1 MQLDDIL
8 DEYDVRPQDRRVSTE
23 AECDH
28 LHVRYCHMHRSHR
41 EFLLR
46 HEMLARRGCGVSNR
60 NRNLSYQTLRSNWF
74 ELTEQAFAAW
84 RRKPMEQSGTICRRR
99 VLFTVVCLTIL
110 LVPEI
115 AAAAPAVKLNV
126 QDAPVARDTHPA
138 TSFAP
143 IAKRVSPNVVN
154 IFTTRRARGVP
165 RLDEPLSQFFGPR
178 QGDGSV
184 PRQRREQSLGSGVIL
199 TDDGYIATNNHVVA
213 AADQVRVVLP
223 DGKEFTA
230 KIIGTDPHTDLAVV
244 KVDGTTLS
252 AITVTDSDNVD
263 VGDIVLAVGN
273 PFGVG
278 QTVTSGIVSAK
289 SRGGMG
295 IVDYEDFIQTDAS
308 INPGNSG
315 GALIDAEGRLIG
327 INTAILSR
335 TGGNQ
340 GVGFAVPINLL
351 RNVMDQLITTGKVTR
366 GYLGV
371 VIQPVT
377 PDLAQEFKLP
387 NQSGALVSEVTPA
400 SPGAK
405 AGLKE
410 GDVITEFNGKKV
422 ADNRQLRFIAA
433 QTPPGTK
440 VPIKIVRDGKE
451 QSLTVELGELKGE
464 GLAGSGMPN
473 SRQPEASS
481 DLLDGVTIADVD
493 ARAHQQFNIPDDV
506 KGAVVVDVDPGSPA
520 AAAGLQ
526 PGDVIVEA
534 NRKSVTNAR
543 EAIRATG
550 EVTGDRVLL
559 RVWSRGAVHYVTVEK
574 GKGR

>member
-1 MQLDDIL
+1 MEPSDAL
-8 DEYDVRPQDRRVSTE
+8 RR
-23 AECDH
+23 
-28 LHVRYCHMHRSHR
+28 HR
-41 EFLLR
+41 LL
-46 HEMLARRGCGVSNR
+46 LAAVC
-60 NRNLSYQTLRSNWF
+60 
-74 ELTEQAFAAW
+74 AA
-84 RRKPMEQSGTICRRR
+84 
-99 VLFTVVCLTIL
+99 IL
-110 LVPEI
+110 LAPNI
-115 AAAAPAVKLNV
+115 AAAPPGWKLTV

-154 IFTTRRARGVP
+154 IFTTRKARSFP

-199 TDDGYIATNNHVVA
+199 TADGYIATNNHVVA
-213 AADQVRVVLP
+213 AADTVKVVLP

-230 KIIGTDPHTDLAVV
+230 KVIGTDPHTDLAVV
-244 KVDGTTLS
+244 KIDGKTLP
-252 AITVTDSDNVD
+252 AVTVTDSDNVE
-263 VGDIVLAVGN
+263 VGDVVLAVGN

-340 GVGFAVPINLL
+340 GVGFAVPVNLL

-377 PDLAQEFKLP
+377 PDLAQEFQLP
-387 NQSGALVSEVTPA
+387 DATGALVSEVTPG
-400 SPGAK
+400 SPGAR

-422 ADNRQLRFIAA
+422 ADNRQLRFLAA
-433 QTPPGTK
+433 QTAPGAK
-440 VPIKIVRDGKE
+440 VPIKVLRDGKE
-451 QSLTVELGELKGE
+451 QWLTVELGELKNE
-464 GLAGSGMPN
+464 RLANGSMPN
-473 SRQPEASS
+473 SPVEPEPSA
-481 DLLDGVTIADVD
+481 DLLDGVTVADLD
-493 ARAHQQFNIPDDV
+493 AGTRQQFNIPDDV
-506 KGAVVVDVDPGSPA
+506 KGAVVVEVDPDSPA

-534 NRKSVTNAR
+534 NRKAATTAR
-543 EAIRATG
+543 EAIRATNEG
-550 EVTGDRVLL
+550 TGDRVLL
-559 RVWSRGAVHYVTVEK
+559 RVWSRGAVRYVTVEK
-574 GKGR
+574 GKEK

>member
-1 MQLDDIL
+1 
-8 DEYDVRPQDRRVSTE
+8 
-23 AECDH
+23 
-28 LHVRYCHMHRSHR
+28 
-41 EFLLR
+41 
-46 HEMLARRGCGVSNR
+46 
-60 NRNLSYQTLRSNWF
+60 
-74 ELTEQAFAAW
+74 
-84 RRKPMEQSGTICRRR
+84 MEQSGTICRRR
-99 VLFTVVCLTIL
+99 VLAAVVCLTIL

-230 KIIGTDPHTDLAVV
+230 KIVGTDPHTDLAVV

-351 RNVMDQLITTGKVTR
+351 RNVMDQLITAGKVTR

-405 AGLKE
+405 EGLKE

-422 ADNRQLRFIAA
+422 MDNRQLRFMTA

-451 QSLTVELGELKGE
+451 QLLTVELGELKSE

-481 DLLDGVTIADVD
+481 DPLDDVTIADVD
-493 ARAHQQFNIPDDV
+493 ARARQQFNIPDDV
-506 KGAVVVDVDPGSPA
+506 KGAVVVGVDPDSSA

-526 PGDVIVEA
+526 AGDVIVEA

-574 GKGR
+574 GKRR

>member
-1 MQLDDIL
+1 MEESDVLRRHRIL
-8 DEYDVRPQDRRVSTE
+8 
-23 AECDH
+23 
-28 LHVRYCHMHRSHR
+28 
-41 EFLLR
+41 
-46 HEMLARRGCGVSNR
+46 LAV
-60 NRNLSYQTLRSNWF
+60 
-74 ELTEQAFAAW
+74 
-84 RRKPMEQSGTICRRR
+84 I
-99 VLFTVVCLTIL
+99 CLTIL
-110 LVPEI
+110 LAPNV
-115 AAAAPAVKLNV
+115 AAAAPALKLTV
-126 QDAPVARDTHPA
+126 QDSPVARDPHPA

-154 IFTTRRARGVP
+154 IFTTRKARHFP

-199 TDDGYIATNNHVVA
+199 TGDGYIATNNHVVA
-213 AADQVRVVLP
+213 AADTVKVVLP

-230 KIIGTDPHTDLAVV
+230 KVIGTDPQTDLAVV
-244 KVDGTTLS
+244 KVDGKSLP

-340 GVGFAVPINLL
+340 GVGFAVPVNLL

-387 NQSGALVSEVTPA
+387 DASGALVSEVTPG

-422 ADNRQLRFIAA
+422 ADNQQLRFLAA
-433 QTPPGTK
+433 QTQPGTK
-440 VPIKIVRDGKE
+440 VPIKVLRDGKE
-451 QSLTVELGELKGE
+451 QRLTVEVGELKNE
-464 GLAGSGMPN
+464 GLAGGTMPN
-473 SRQPEASS
+473 SRGEPELSA
-481 DLLDGVTIADVD
+481 DLLDGVTVSDID
-493 ARAHQQFNIPDDV
+493 AQTRQQFNIPDEV
-506 KGAVVVDVDPGSPA
+506 KGAVVVEVDPDSPA

-526 PGDVIVEA
+526 PGDVIIEA
-534 NRKSVTNAR
+534 NRIAVANAR
-543 EAIRATG
+543 EAIRATSG
-550 EVTGDRVLL
+550 ATGNRILL
-559 RVWSRGAVHYVTVEK
+559 RVWSRGAVRYVTVEK

>member
-1 MQLDDIL
+1 
-8 DEYDVRPQDRRVSTE
+8 
-23 AECDH
+23 
-28 LHVRYCHMHRSHR
+28 
-41 EFLLR
+41 
-46 HEMLARRGCGVSNR
+46 
-60 NRNLSYQTLRSNWF
+60 
-74 ELTEQAFAAW
+74 
-84 RRKPMEQSGTICRRR
+84 MEQSVTICRRR
-99 VLFTVVCLTIL
+99 VLAAVVCLTIL

-400 SPGAK
+400 SPSAK
-405 AGLKE
+405 AGLKK

-422 ADNRQLRFIAA
+422 VDNRQLRFMTA

-440 VPIKIVRDGKE
+440 VPIKTVRDGKE
-451 QSLTVELGELKGE
+451 QLLTVELGELKGE

-493 ARAHQQFNIPDDV
+493 ARTRQQFNIPDDV
-506 KGAVVVDVDPGSPA
+506 KGAVVVDVDPDSPT

-526 PGDVIVEA
+526 AGDVIVEA

-543 EAIRATG
+543 EVIRATG
-550 EVTGDRVLL
+550 EVAGDRVLL

-574 GKGR
+574 RKGR